1 MAHNQHCIC
10 VQMVGLE
17 ELYQYILA
25 KVDKLLQM
33 IYVQLIF
40 PSPDQPYNQFM
51 CGYNEQPLYGIDNKI
66 IIDHFQLRQR
76 RGVPIQQKQSGAY
89 SPLTL

>member
-51 CGYNEQPLYGIDNKI
+51 CGCNEQPLYGIDNKI

-76 RGVPIQQKQSGAY
+76 RGVPKCSKF
-89 SPLTL
+89 LL